1 MTYEKIKQLID
12 RLNRIMMQPM
22 EFEGL
27 RGEISYV
34 SRARHSRH
42 WVVQPH
48 YHPWFEFNYVAKG
61 SVYTKI
67 EDQEFLVEAGQ
78 SYLVAPGVVHAHRH
92 NNTGDDG
99 ICIRFS
105 LEADPQKD
113 QAVQLYTELSRC
125 RAYPFDSAVEQ
136 MPVSDGIYGTK
147 AAFMTWLMRLYDNWS
162 GSPDETETKA
172 VNSVSSQ
179 VELYLKEYYQTK
191 IQVEDIANALNIS
204 YRSLARQFKAESGVT
219 ISDKLTELRLNA
231 AKQLLTDS
239 NMPLYDVAA
248 AVGYE
253 NEFYFSNIFKKN
265 EGISPSRYRSERK

>member
-1 MTYEKIKQLID
+1 MGFLMTYEKIKQLID

-105 LEADPQKD
+105 LKADPQKD

-136 MPVSDGIYGTK
+136 MPVSDGIYGT
-147 AAFMTWLMRLYDNWS
+147 
-162 GSPDETETKA
+162 
-172 VNSVSSQ
+172 
-179 VELYLKEYYQTK
+179 
-191 IQVEDIANALNIS
+191 
-204 YRSLARQFKAESGVT
+204 
-219 ISDKLTELRLNA
+219 
-231 AKQLLTDS
+231 
-239 NMPLYDVAA
+239 
-248 AVGYE
+248 
-253 NEFYFSNIFKKN
+253 
-265 EGISPSRYRSERK
+265 